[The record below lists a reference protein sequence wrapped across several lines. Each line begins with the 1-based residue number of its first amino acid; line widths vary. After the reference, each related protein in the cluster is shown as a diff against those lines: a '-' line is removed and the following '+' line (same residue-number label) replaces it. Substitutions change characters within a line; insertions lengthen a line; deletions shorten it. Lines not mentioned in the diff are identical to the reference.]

1 MFIHLIV
8 IHLSHSSNQALPNY
22 VRQNNPHSL
31 DPRLE
36 RLLKDAIL
44 HGAKLGRSKKDLEE
58 QLAQQKVEQGRLQ
71 RRVMQLTQEV
81 VVSPRGRIGWLTKD
95 AENERYVLK
104 ERISRKMPKWC
115 RFLK

>member
-1 MFIHLIV
+1 MSDRTTHIIF
-8 IHLSHSSNQALPNY
+8 
-22 VRQNNPHSL
+22 

-81 VVSPRGRIGWLTKD
+81 VVEAQGEDWLV
-95 AENERYVLK
+95 N
-104 ERISRKMPKWC
+104 
-115 RFLK
+115 